1 MRTTVDAA
9 GRLVIPKTIR
19 EQAGIAAGTEVEVV
33 LRDGR
38 VEVEPASVPMRLR
51 KRGAHSRIEPDTALE
66 TLSVD
71 AVRDVLERV
80 RR

>member
-1 MRTTVDAA
+1 MRTTIDSA
-9 GRLVIPKTIR
+9 GRLVIPKSIR
-19 EQAGIAAGTEVEVV
+19 DQAGLAAGTEVDVV

-38 VEVEPASVPMRLR
+38 VEVESASVPMRLR
-51 KRGAHSRIEPDTALE
+51 KRGARARIEADIVLDP
-66 TLSVD
+66 LSAD